1 MEKFGETGG
10 GKFSK
15 KNTVEAYNACLLYK
29 LNRIPGIKILQN
41 KILSIYLIPEIFEL
55 SYV

>member
-41 KILSIYLIPEIFEL
+41 NIYQY
-55 SYV
+55 S